1 MIIVA
6 DLYSECINDQYLDW
20 FSFRLEAIRQTER
33 ERRNKYKKQDDER
46 DLERQKLR
54 DKYKIAKPVNEDE
67 ESEDED
73 DAFGSVKKKEEDDDA
88 VARKLESF
96 FTQMQW

>member
-1 MIIVA
+1 M
-6 DLYSECINDQYLDW
+6 
-20 FSFRLEAIRQTER
+20 
-33 ERRNKYKKQDDER
+33 
-46 DLERQKLR
+46 ERQKLR

-88 VARKLESF
+88 VAREYESF
-96 FTQMQW
+96 FIQMH